1 MDTMYAITRIMQS
14 GPFTAEGF
22 RYFLDYDGTRWFVM
36 RSPLL
41 PDGGYDAANAERF
54 CDFAL

>member
-1 MDTMYAITRIMQS
+1 MYIVTRIMQS
-14 GPFTAEGF
+14 GAFTADGF
-22 RYFLDYDGTRWFVM
+22 RYFLDFVLDRWIVK

-41 PDGGYDAANAERF
+41 PDGGYDASNSEYV